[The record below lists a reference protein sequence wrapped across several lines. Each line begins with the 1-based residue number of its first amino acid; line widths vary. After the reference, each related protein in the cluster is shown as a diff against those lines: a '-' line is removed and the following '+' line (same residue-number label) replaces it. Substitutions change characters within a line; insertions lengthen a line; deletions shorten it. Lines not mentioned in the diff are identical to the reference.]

1 MSSSERKDEASEI
14 EMLGQ
19 EDELES
25 SEGEELTSG
34 GGESLLGNKI
44 VAEEE
49 ENCGESLTRVI
60 ECSSLSV

>member
-19 EDELES
+19 EGELES